1 MQRLHVISKITN
13 KQYILSILVWR
24 ISILE
29 VAKSLHVVLNHYK
42 LWLIIYCSVF
52 QLTCTLVRHDRFING
67 TVCFQKL
74 AAVINREWLSFSTAV
89 YIRDLIPYYTMPFP
103 LAIFPSKKIDSSPP
117 EKDDC
122 KVDPPPLKAVVMKN
136 KYRRSP

>member
-13 KQYILSILVWR
+13 AAIYSLYSCLKDKHFGS
-24 ISILE
+24 SK
-29 VAKSLHVVLNHYK
+29 KSLHVVLNHYK

-74 AAVINREWLSFSTAV
+74 AAVINKEWLSFSTAV
-89 YIRDLIPYYTMPFP
+89 YIRDLIPCYTMPFP

-122 KVDPPPLKAVVMKN
+122 KVDPPPFESCCN
-136 KYRRSP
+136 EE